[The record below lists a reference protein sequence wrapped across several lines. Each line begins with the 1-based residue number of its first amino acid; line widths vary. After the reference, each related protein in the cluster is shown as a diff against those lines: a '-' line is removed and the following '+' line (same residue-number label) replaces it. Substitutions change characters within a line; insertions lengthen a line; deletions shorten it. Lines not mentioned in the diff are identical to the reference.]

1 MSQLNIFITGG
12 TSGIGLA
19 VAKKYLSQNHRVAV
33 CGRDEAKFDALK
45 DYENAFFYQADVCDR
60 EKMIEVVSDFNTKYG
75 LDIII
80 ASAGLSFEK
89 KTKVP
94 DFDRSRRIIDIN
106 LIGTLNTFEAAL
118 KCMLPK
124 KSGHLVGIA
133 SVAGLNGFPG
143 VSAYSASKAGV
154 IKLCE
159 GYGVDLYDQGIDVT
173 CIIPG
178 FVDTPLTRKNHH
190 PMPFLVKAEDAA
202 QKIITAIEK
211 KKELYGFP
219 FLFTTV
225 LKILTFIPR
234 SWFKKLMQTKKFN
247 YSLDKKS

>member
-19 VAKKYLSQNHRVAV
+19 IAKQYLENNHRVAV
-33 CGRDEAKFDALK
+33 CGRDESKFEALK
-45 DYENAFFYQADVCDR
+45 GFENAHFYQADVCDR
-60 EKMIEVVSDFNTKYG
+60 EKMINVVSEFNTQFG
-75 LDIII
+75 LDIMI

-89 KTKVP
+89 KSKIP
-94 DFDRSRRIIDIN
+94 DFDRSHKIIDIN

-124 KSGHLVGIA
+124 QSGQLVGIA

-159 GYGVDLYDQGIDVT
+159 GYGVDLLDQGIDVT

-178 FVDTPLTRKNHH
+178 FVDTPLTQKNHH
-190 PMPFLVKAEDAA
+190 PMPFMVPASVAA
-202 QKIITAIEK
+202 NKIIRAIEK

-219 FLFTTV
+219 FLFV
-225 LKILTFIPR
+225 LILKFLTIIPR
-234 SWFKKLMQTKKFN
+234 PWFKRLMQTKRFN
-247 YSLDKKS
+247 YSLKKD